1 MSQSYRLSLLLA
13 LFTLIVGTHIK
24 AQELVLEDFRLDS
37 SDLTARLQPHQ
48 DRNGDECALILIS
61 TGLANVNVQGDLGGA
76 EAEYKLGSLFVWV
89 PKGARSLTF
98 THSQFPRLEFSFPL
112 EIKALNVY
120 KATLKAVYPSG
131 EARLIVNVI
140 PAEAYVEIN
149 GEPVKNDNGMVNI
162 PAKNGSYSYTIR
174 ASGYETATG
183 QWTCDGNSVESQ
195 FVSLKPLHSTLEIS
209 TYPESGMK
217 LYIQDKYVG
226 KTPWP
231 NSDEEREK
239 AQLTPGLYRIRVE
252 KETVLP
258 FDTSILIN
266 DMGKT
271 YKEKLYAR
279 PRWKGAYKHNYKPL
293 TILIGIGGT
302 TDFFSG
308 LDGHLDITLRHWLH
322 KKPLPDKTRFAM
334 DYQLIFYHYFD
345 IHRGKYL
352 GYDIYSKGVYFTKM
366 DALSVQIGPSFTL
379 TPTYRGYGQFAVYGH
394 IGYHIGWG
402 NGFLKKYYDPSNDP
416 QSVSGQDGGFT
427 STVGVSFAIKNVGF
441 AGEYTFRHHK
451 ASLDDG
457 GNISGCGEHGV
468 GARIFVKIGK

>member
-162 PAKNGSYSYTIR
+162 PAKKGAYSYTIR

-183 QWTCDGNSVESQ
+183 QWTCDGKSVECQ
-195 FVSLKPLHSTLEIS
+195 FVSLKPLHSTLEIT
-209 TYPESGMK
+209 TYPENGMK

-239 AQLTPGLYRIRVE
+239 AQLTPGLYRIRAE
-252 KETVLP
+252 KENVFP
-258 FDTSILIN
+258 IDTSILIN
-266 DMGKT
+266 DLGKT
-271 YKEKLYAR
+271 YKEKLYTR
-279 PRWKGAYKHNYKPL
+279 PRWKGLYKFNYWPL
-293 TILIGIGGT
+293 TMLIGIGAT
-302 TDFFSG
+302 SDFMSG

-322 KKPLPDKTRFAM
+322 KKPLPDKKRFAM
-334 DYQLIFYHYFD
+334 DYQLIAYHFFTGP
-345 IHRGKYL
+345 HSAGKWLNL
-352 GYDIYSKGVYFTKM
+352 GGRAVLTKM
-366 DALSVQIGPSFTL
+366 NALSVQIGPSLTL
-379 TPTYRGYGQFAVYGH
+379 TPTNQGYEQFAVYGH
-394 IGYHIGWG
+394 IGYQLGSGLYNNYYYEQLCG
-402 NGFLKKYYDPSNDP
+402 NYL
-416 QSVSGQDGGFT
+416 VHGFT
-427 STVGVSFAIKNVGF
+427 STIGASFAFKYVGF
-441 AGEYTFRHHK
+441 AVEYSFRQHK
-451 ASLDDG
+451 LSLE
-457 GNISGCGEHGV
+457 NSTALGEHGLSI
-468 GARIFVKIGK
+468 RIFVKIGK